1 VKAFYIGSVPSFD
14 GKWENWAKETALNP
28 RPIKYELV
36 PVNKKNMGC
45 IFRAIGVFM
54 SNYQS

>member
-54 SNYQS
+54 SN